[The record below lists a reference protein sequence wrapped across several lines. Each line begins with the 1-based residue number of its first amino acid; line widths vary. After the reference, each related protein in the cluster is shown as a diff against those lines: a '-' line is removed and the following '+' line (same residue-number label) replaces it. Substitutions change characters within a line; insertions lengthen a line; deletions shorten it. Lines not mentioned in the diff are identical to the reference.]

1 MSSVMFD
8 LSQSEC
14 HEVGVPLL
22 ATEPEPVVELDH
34 GVSAVEGDLVAA
46 LFSCQKSQGCQ
57 QQLPQL
63 SSSHLEMQ
71 ECGLSAWTVRPNSV
85 EFFVL
90 VLVTTLGCDNFLK
103 FPANIICLF

>member
-46 LFSCQKSQGCQ
+46 LFSRQKSQGCQ

-63 SSSHLEMQ
+63 SSSHLELQ
-71 ECGLSAWTVRPNSV
+71 EFGGSVDCEAKLCGVIFFFCFGYDCGL
-85 EFFVL
+85 
-90 VLVTTLGCDNFLK
+90 
-103 FPANIICLF
+103 

>member
-1 MSSVMFD
+1 MFD

-71 ECGLSAWTVRPNSV
+71 EWFERVDCVGPNPVELFFCFCFGYDCGL
-85 EFFVL
+85 
-90 VLVTTLGCDNFLK
+90 
-103 FPANIICLF
+103 

>member
-22 ATEPEPVVELDH
+22 ATEPEAVVELDH

-57 QQLPQL
+57 Q
-63 SSSHLEMQ
+63 
-71 ECGLSAWTVRPNSV
+71 
-85 EFFVL
+85 
-90 VLVTTLGCDNFLK
+90 
-103 FPANIICLF
+103 

>member
-71 ECGLSAWTVRPNSV
+71 ECGLSEWTVGSKLGRQTLWSY
-85 EFFVL
+85 FVCCFCFGYDCGL
-90 VLVTTLGCDNFLK
+90 
-103 FPANIICLF
+103 

>member
-71 ECGLSAWTVRPNSV
+71 ECCLNAWTVGPNSV
-85 EFFVL
+85 ELLCFVL
-90 VLVTTLGCDNFLK
+90 VLVTTVGCDNVL
-103 FPANIICLF
+103 

>member
-22 ATEPEPVVELDH
+22 ATEPEPIVELDH

-71 ECGLSAWTVRPNSV
+71 VCGLIAWTMGQTLWGC
-85 EFFVL
+85 FFCFVL
-90 VLVTTLGCDNFLK
+90 VTIVGCVNVL
-103 FPANIICLF
+103 